1 MSSIQSGAPRMGD
14 DAVTDPPPAMF
25 PYSILLSYGNQ
36 LMTMIL
42 PGSWSGETPTGTD
55 ITMTA
60 TDNGDGTSAVQFCF
74 KAGMPGDSI
83 PATLTFTDSE
93 GNETPYQLT
102 LSVPTI

>member
-1 MSSIQSGAPRMGD
+1 MSSIQSGAPHMGD
-14 DAVTDPPPAMF
+14 GTTASATLAMF

-42 PGSWSGETPTGTD
+42 PGSWSGETPTGSD

-60 TDNGDGTSAVQFCF
+60 TDNGDGTSTVQFCF

-83 PATLTFTDSE
+83 PTTLTYTDSE
-93 GNETPYQLT
+93 GNQTPYQLN
-102 LSVPTI
+102 LSVPTV